1 MRKKINTKEEIDIL
15 IEKYNNKESM
25 QDIAKYFNVHVQTV
39 RNRLKELNI
48 YDKTRRNRK
57 HYCDFAFFE
66 DINSEEKAYWLGYIA
81 ADGNVYSNKQRRNYS
96 AGSTLKIVSKDK
108 EHLEKFKRSI
118 QSDAKIERI
127 VNFKGYSNGNAVY
140 RIEIYSNKICEDLI
154 KLGIVPNKSLVL
166 KPPKIKREFYKD
178 FIRGYFDGD
187 GSIYKTK
194 TNYGFSLVGTKEM
207 LEWVIK
213 VLDIET
219 NIKKDI
225 RTGNKNTYYISI
237 AGTNKPY
244 KTYKKIYE
252 DSKIYLDR
260 KYQLYQQLKEYVEQ

>member
-1 MRKKINTKEEIDIL
+1 MNKKINTKEEIDIL

-39 RNRLKELNI
+39 RNRLRELNI
-48 YDKTRRNRK
+48 YDETRRNRK
-57 HYCDFAFFE
+57 HYCDFTFFE

-81 ADGNVYSNKQRRNYS
+81 ADGNVYSSKQRKNYS

-108 EHLEKFKRSI
+108 EHLQKFKYSI
-118 QSDAKIERI
+118 QSDAEIERI
-127 VNFKGYSNGNAVY
+127 INFKGYSNGNAVY
-140 RIEIYSNKICEDLI
+140 RIQIYSNKICEDLI
-154 KLGIVPNKSLVL
+154 KLGIVPNKSLIL
-166 KPPKIKREFYKD
+166 KPPKIKKEFYKD

-194 TNYGFSLVGTKEM
+194 SNYGFNLVGTKEM

-219 NIKKDI
+219 NIKKI
-225 RTGNKNTYYISI
+225 LEQEIKILTTFLLLEQINLIKSI
-237 AGTNKPY
+237 KRFM
-244 KTYKKIYE
+244 KI
-252 DSKIYLDR
+252 
-260 KYQLYQQLKEYVEQ
+260 LKFI